1 MSTITRLEFKNGAKK
16 KINIS
21 KTGQNMKCSI
31 EKRGKFCYH
40 GAYGTN
46 MRNNEENPMKMTTLC
61 YIEKDGKYLML
72 HRTKKQHD
80 INKDKWIGVGGHAEG
95 TEGPEDC
102 LLREVKEETGL
113 TLTSYQFRGLI
124 TFISDEAPEPE
135 EMCLFTADGFTGE
148 LIECNEGDL
157 QWMDKKE
164 VLALPTWE
172 GDAIF
177 LKLLIE
183 EDEHRFFTLR
193 LVYEGSKLVEKQ
205 LYRYS

>member
-1 MSTITRLEFKNGAKK
+1 MYKN
-16 KINIS
+16 
-21 KTGQNMKCSI
+21 
-31 EKRGKFCYH
+31 
-40 GAYGTN
+40 
-46 MRNNEENPMKMTTLC
+46 TTLG
-61 YIEKDGKYLML
+61 YIERDGAYLML
-72 HRTKKQHD
+72 HRVKKENDLNH
-80 INKDKWIGVGGHAEG
+80 DKWVGIGGKFEDGES
-95 TEGPEDC
+95 PEEC
-102 LLREVKEETGL
+102 MCREALEETGL
-113 TLTSYQFRGLI
+113 TLHAPRLRGI
-124 TFISDEAPEPE
+124 VTFVSNEWDNEY
-135 EMCLFTADGFTGE
+135 MFLYTCTDFSGE

>member
-1 MSTITRLEFKNGAKK
+1 
-16 KINIS
+16 
-21 KTGQNMKCSI
+21 
-31 EKRGKFCYH
+31 
-40 GAYGTN
+40 
-46 MRNNEENPMKMTTLC
+46 MKMTTLC

-148 LIECNEGDL
+148 LIEY
-157 QWMDKKE
+157 KKE

-183 EDEHRFFTLR
+183 EDERRFFTLR
-193 LVYEGSKLVEKQ
+193 LVYEGNKLVEKQ